1 MYKIVSVFQRK
12 KILQSLSILLLGSER
27 FLGQKCFNSLLL
39 LLLYGIDDEYFHIRR
54 QSVQIWGK
62 IREKSIKTGNFS
74 FLRTSLM
81 TVFTDILGKNNKYQQ
96 LNPNNNNT
104 DNNIEEKYATVNFAH
119 FVNGNNENKLQET
132 LKLFLGLGVAL
143 GELQ

>member
-1 MYKIVSVFQRK
+1 
-12 KILQSLSILLLGSER
+12 
-27 FLGQKCFNSLLL
+27 
-39 LLLYGIDDEYFHIRR
+39 
-54 QSVQIWGK
+54 
-62 IREKSIKTGNFS
+62 
-74 FLRTSLM
+74 M

-96 LNPNNNNT
+96 LHPYNNNT

-119 FVNGNNENKLQET
+119 FVNGNNESKLQET